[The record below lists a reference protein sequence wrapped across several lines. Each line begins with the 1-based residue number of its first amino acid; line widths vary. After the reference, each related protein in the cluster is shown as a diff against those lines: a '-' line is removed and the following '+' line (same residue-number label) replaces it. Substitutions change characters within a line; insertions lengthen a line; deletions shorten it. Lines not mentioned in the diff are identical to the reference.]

1 MRRQYDVFQSDVFSL
16 GMTMLQV
23 ASLRPSSTLYD
34 WKNHEVKWD
43 KVEDALTGLLA
54 NYSGDFVGYL
64 RTMLSKEPTNR
75 PTFQD
80 IHSWTE
86 QPFQQEATYIPP
98 PVEQPAFQQEQELFQ
113 SHTLPQQV
121 PVQSHVMQNVVTHEP
136 NQYKHQNYA

>member
-98 PVEQPAFQQEQELFQ
+98 PWSSQP
-113 SHTLPQQV
+113 S
-121 PVQSHVMQNVVTHEP
+121 SKNRNSSRVTP
-136 NQYKHQNYA
+136 CLSRCLCRAM